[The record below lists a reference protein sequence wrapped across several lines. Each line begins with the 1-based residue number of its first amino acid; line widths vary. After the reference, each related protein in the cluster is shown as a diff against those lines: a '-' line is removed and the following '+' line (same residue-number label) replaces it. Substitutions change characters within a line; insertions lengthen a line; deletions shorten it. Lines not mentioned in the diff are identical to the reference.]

1 MASPETPRIDFVL
14 NSFTVGGMERQLAT
28 LIEKRPDW
36 AAHYD
41 LRTITLAEST
51 SDEIAARFAA
61 QGVSNVLID
70 RSKTPFHSFI
80 WQLVHTIRARRTH
93 TVHTMLDGSAGT
105 WGRLAAI
112 LAGGPKIVQSD
123 RSLKIGGT
131 RSQTRM
137 RPWLDKR
144 TDLFVPNAE
153 AIKQRILASG
163 VPEHKVRVVYSGVD
177 LDVFSPSPREDLRP
191 SEELPDVLGFVGR
204 LDRVKRLD
212 VLLEA
217 LKRTPEELRP
227 GRVLIAGD
235 GPERVSL
242 EGTINSDAWLE
253 AHCEFVGRVSDVPG
267 FLERIDYLVLPSQI
281 EGFPNAV
288 LEAMAMAKP
297 IVATR
302 VSDVPTIVGDLGF
315 LAEPGDPDSL
325 AAAIQA
331 MQALPAAER
340 TELGRRA
347 RGKVEEQYDVRV
359 QAERF
364 WELHRRLLPT
374 D

>member
-1 MASPETPRIDFVL
+1 MAPPEAPRIDFVL

-28 LIEKRPDW
+28 LIEKRPPW
-36 AAHYD
+36 AADYD
-41 LRTITLAEST
+41 LRTITLAQST
-51 SDEIAARFAA
+51 SEEIAARFAA

-70 RSKTPFHSFI
+70 RSKTPFPTFI
-80 WQLVHTIRARRTH
+80 WQLVRTIRARRTH

-105 WGRLAAI
+105 WGRLAAV
-112 LAGGPKIVQSD
+112 LSGGPKIVQSD

-163 VPEHKVRVVYSGVD
+163 VPEHKVHPVYSGVD
-177 LDVFSPSPREDLRP
+177 LDVFDPGPLAAEAA
-191 SEELPDVLGFVGR
+191 SEGAPTVLGFVGR

-235 GPERVSL
+235 GSERASL
-242 EGTINSDAWLE
+242 EEVIAGDPWLT
-253 AHCEFVGRVSDVPG
+253 AHCELVGRVSDVPG
-267 FLERIDYLVLPSQI
+267 FLKGIDYLVLPSQI

-288 LEAMAMAKP
+288 LEAMAMARP

-325 AAAIQA
+325 AAALQA
-331 MQALPAAER
+331 MQALSAPER
-340 TELGRRA
+340 TELGRQARA
-347 RGKVEEQYDVRV
+347 KVEKQYDVRV

-364 WELHRRLLPT
+364 WELHRRLLRP